1 MNKKALNL
9 FFIFIISLFLVSV
22 TYAADESQVT
32 KTNHT
37 ITSDLSND
45 NIQALFD
52 GANDGDT
59 FEFTG
64 SEYNDI
70 SLVVDK
76 ALNIISKN
84 NSIIKVSN
92 QVSEKA
98 KSMGIDKTFGFY
110 FTSNARGSVLS
121 GITIIAD
128 GCDNAIIVNGA
139 DNMTISNNTI
149 AGGDVG
155 VLIENADELTLS
167 NCDISRAVNDG
178 VQLKDVKNTV
188 LSEDNIYKNGR
199 SGIKTSNIYDCQI
212 LNNTIHH
219 NSFNGISMYDK
230 SSGNLIK
237 YNIVHNNTNG
247 IYVNSE
253 STNDVIYANTLS
265 HNRCD
270 PNFEL
275 GAYESGNGL
284 LFGDKFRFKEDST
297 KLLVKNNAL
306 IHNEQFQA
314 KNNPENPVFKL
325 DQNWFDSDDGEHTFI
340 CPMLLAKILRL
351 DTITIKN
358 GIGLQVKDPDGKPIT
373 DMGTFDVPVE
383 VNGNKYVVKVE
394 NNGVGELQIEDLDP
408 NSEVDVDI
416 TLGDVQ
422 KQVIRKKAI
431 SGPEKYTKPTDS
443 TNHNNNDNSE
453 SEDVNSGTNPDSGIG
468 NGQGNGVG
476 YGDGNGN
483 SSSTD
488 SHFANS
494 GTTNKYGSNSSDIYS
509 SDSSD
514 NGENALSNG
523 DQNAGSSSEG
533 ASGDSAKAYEI
544 IPEKKISKS
553 VVDTSGVVILSVLAL
568 VVMFAMGYRRKDE
581 FE

>member
-9 FFIFIISLFLVSV
+9 FFIFIISLFLVSA
-22 TYAADESQVT
+22 TYAADESQLT
-32 KTNHT
+32 QINHT
-37 ITSDLSND
+37 ITCDLSND
-45 NIQALFD
+45 NIQVLFD
-52 GANDGDT
+52 SANDGDT
-59 FEFTG
+59 FEFTD

-98 KSMGIDKTFGFY
+98 GSMRIDKTFGFY
-110 FTSNARGSVLS
+110 FTSNAGGSVLS
-121 GITIIAD
+121 GMTIIAD
-128 GCDNAIIVNGA
+128 NCDNAIIVDDA
-139 DNMTISNNTI
+139 DNVTISNNTI
-149 AGGDVG
+149 IGGNVAILVKNSDG
-155 VLIENADELTLS
+155 LTLS
-167 NCDISRAVNDG
+167 SNDISQANVDG
-178 VQLKDVKNTV
+178 VQLKDVKNAV
-188 LSEDNIYKNGR
+188 ISENNIYKNGR
-199 SGIKTSNIYDCQI
+199 SGIETSNIYDCQI

-253 STNDVIYANTLS
+253 STNDVIFANTLS
-265 HNRCD
+265 YNRCD

-284 LFGDKFRFKEDST
+284 LFGDKFRFREDST

-358 GIGLQVKDPDGKPIT
+358 GIGLQVKDPDGNPIT

-394 NNGVGELQIEDLDP
+394 NNGVGELQIEDLEP
-408 NSEVDVDI
+408 NTEVDVEI
-416 TLGDVQ
+416 ILGDVQ
-422 KQVIRKKAI
+422 KQVIQKKAT

-443 TNHNNNDNSE
+443 TNNNDYSE
-453 SEDVNSGTNPDSGIG
+453 SEDVNSGTNPDSGTG
-468 NGQGNGVG
+468 NGAG

-494 GTTNKYGSNSSDIYS
+494 GNTNKYESNSSDIYS

-514 NGENALSNG
+514 NGENALSRG

-533 ASGDSAKAYEI
+533 ASGDPAKSYEI

-553 VVDTSGVVILSVLAL
+553 VVDTSGVVVLSIVAL
-568 VVMFAMGYRRKDE
+568 VVMFLIGYRSKNE